1 MLVRPNLSFEEV
13 IRETWRPLAIFFVLD
28 LVVTLAYV
36 GLGWTWITPA
46 SIPLPLLGTGL
57 AVFLGLRN
65 NTAYARWWEARTLWG
80 AVVNHSRSLARSLSA
95 VMTNPA
101 SQPVRRRLIQH
112 QIAFVHALRMS
123 LRREDLPRK
132 LGRFLHEGD
141 LDAVKGAGNVP
152 FAIHTRMA
160 EMIGEELRA
169 NRIDSIEATALNA
182 IMSDLSNAQ
191 GGLERIRNTPM
202 PRQYSA
208 LPGVFV
214 SIYCL
219 ALPFGFVP
227 ELNLL
232 TPLGSAAI
240 GLMFLTLDMSGRHLE
255 DPFARTTH
263 EIPMTAITRTIEIDL
278 KHTLGDTDRLAPLR
292 PVFGVLT

>member
-1 MLVRPNLSFEEV
+1 MLVRPNLSVEEIV
-13 IRETWRPLAIFFVLD
+13 RETWRPLAAFFVLD
-28 LVVTLAYV
+28 LLVTIAYV
-36 GLGWTWITPA
+36 GFGWTSITPN

-95 VMTNPA
+95 MMTNPA
-101 SQPVRRRLIQH
+101 SQPARHRIIQH

-123 LRREDLPRK
+123 LRREDVPRK
-132 LGRFLHEGD
+132 LARFLAEDD
-141 LDAVKGAGNVP
+141 LDAVKRAANIP

-169 NRIDSIEATALNA
+169 NRIDSIEASALNT
-182 IMSDLSNAQ
+182 ILSDLSNAQ

-202 PRQYSA
+202 PRQYAA

-214 SIYCL
+214 SIYCVL
-219 ALPFGFVP
+219 LPFGFVP
-227 ELNLL
+227 ELNVL

-255 DPFARTTH
+255 DPFTRSAH

-278 KHTLGDTDRLAPLR
+278 KHTLGDENRPAPLR

>member
-1 MLVRPNLSFEEV
+1 MLVRPNLSFGE
-13 IRETWRPLAIFFVLD
+13 ILHETWRPLAVFFVLD
-28 LVVTLAYV
+28 LLVTIAYV
-36 GLGWTWITPA
+36 GLGWTWITPN

-57 AVFLGLRN
+57 AVYLGLRN
-65 NTAYARWWEARTLWG
+65 NAAYARWWEARTLWG

-95 VMTNPA
+95 MMTNPA
-101 SQPVRRRLIQH
+101 SQQARHRIIQH

-123 LRREDLPRK
+123 LRREDVPRK
-132 LGRFLHEGD
+132 LRRFLSDAD
-141 LDAVKGAGNVP
+141 LDAVKCATNVP
-152 FAIHTRMA
+152 FALHIRMA
-160 EMIGEELRA
+160 EMVGEELRA
-169 NRIDSIEATALNA
+169 NRIDSIEATAIND

-232 TPLGSAAI
+232 TPLGSAVI

-255 DPFARTTH
+255 DPFSRSTH

-278 KHTLGDTDRLAPLR
+278 KQTLGDENRPAPLR

>member
-1 MLVRPNLSFEEV
+1 MLVRPNLSLEEV

-28 LVVTLAYV
+28 LLVTIAYV
-36 GLGWTWITPA
+36 GLGWTWITPNA
-46 SIPLPLLGTGL
+46 IPLPLLGTGL
-57 AVFLGLRN
+57 AVYLGLRN
-65 NTAYARWWEARTLWG
+65 NAAYARWWEARTLWG

-95 VMTNPA
+95 MMTNTA

-112 QIAFVHALRMS
+112 QIAFVHALRLS
-123 LRREDLPRK
+123 LRREDIPRK
-132 LGRFLHEGD
+132 LGRFLSDGD

-160 EMIGEELRA
+160 EMISDELRA
-169 NRIDSIEATALNA
+169 NRIDSIEAAALNA

-227 ELNLL
+227 ELNVL

-240 GLMFLTLDMSGRHLE
+240 GLIFLTLDMSGRHLE
-255 DPFARTTH
+255 DPFTRSTH
-263 EIPMTAITRTIEIDL
+263 EIPMTAITRSIEIDL
-278 KHTLGDTDRLAPLR
+278 KHTVGDENRPSPLR

>member
-1 MLVRPNLSFEEV
+1 MLVRPNISFEE
-13 IRETWRPLAIFFVLD
+13 ILRETWRPLAVFFVLD
-28 LVVTLAYV
+28 LLVTIAYV
-36 GLGWTWITPA
+36 GLGWTWITPNA
-46 SIPLPLLGTGL
+46 IPLPLLGTGL
-57 AVFLGLRN
+57 AVYLGLRN
-65 NTAYARWWEARTLWG
+65 NAAYARWWEARTLWG

-95 VMTNPA
+95 MMTNQA
-101 SQPVRRRLIQH
+101 SQPARRRIIQLE
-112 QIAFVHALRMS
+112 IAFVHALRMS
-123 LRREDLPRK
+123 LRREDVARK
-132 LGRFLHEGD
+132 LARYLTDED
-141 LDAVKGAGNVP
+141 LEAVRTAANVP
-152 FAIHTRMA
+152 FALHTRVA
-160 EMIGEELRA
+160 EIIGEELRA
-169 NRIDSIEATALNA
+169 NRIDSIEATALNDVL
-182 IMSDLSNAQ
+182 SDLSNAQ

-208 LPGVFV
+208 LPGIFV

-278 KHTLGDTDRLAPLR
+278 KHTLGDTDRPAPLR